1 MMMKQRM
8 HIPAEEFVYMFIP
21 QSAKAGWVAEGTA
34 AIEISSIDSL
44 GGRVENQAKFVLAL
58 TQVSL
63 GSAFS
68 LALPHE
74 LEDQE
79 ALHKQ

>member
-1 MMMKQRM
+1 MM

-21 QSAKAGWVAEGTA
+21 QSAKARRVAKRA
-34 AIEISSIDSL
+34 AAFEINSIDGL
-44 GGRVENQAKFVLAL
+44 GGRVENQSEFVLAL

-63 GSAFS
+63 GRALSC
-68 LALPHE
+68 ALPQE
-74 LEDQE
+74 LEDQK

>member
-1 MMMKQRM
+1 
-8 HIPAEEFVYMFIP
+8 MFIP
-21 QSAKAGWVAEGTA
+21 QSAKAGWVAKRA
-34 AIEISSIDSL
+34 AAFEINSIDGFS
-44 GGRVENQAKFVLAL
+44 GRVENQTKFVLAL